1 MPPTWPSALCSHHLI
16 KVLTAPSRV
25 PPSTQLIVL
34 LNPLFNR
41 LPGSMSIA
49 KKKTRGR
56 EICLPGFGDSLPALG
71 TFFPGLD
78 PFVAADPASAQ
89 WFVRSASPSG
99 SSELRSTWASGDFY
113 QIFIFSSNFPT
124 CHICSKLSEKQT
136 FKEDGNNFS
145 FPAFFFFKMTKTF
158 EMDVLCYLAVNQLQ
172 RTFATSAPQWH
183 FESYLG
189 LDPIFQRLI

>member
-1 MPPTWPSALCSHHLI
+1 MPPTWPSALCPHHLI

-34 LNPLFNR
+34 LIPLFNR
-41 LPGSMSIA
+41 LPGSMTIV
-49 KKKTRGR
+49 KKNKGQ

-89 WFVRSASPSG
+89 WLVRSASPSG
-99 SSELRSTWASGDFY
+99 SSELRSTWASGDVQNKQVPPTLF
-113 QIFIFSSNFPT
+113 QIFIFSSNFPK
-124 CHICSKLSEKQT
+124 CHIWSKLSEKQT

-145 FPAFFFFKMTKTF
+145 FPAFFLFQNDKNIWNRCA
-158 EMDVLCYLAVNQLQ
+158 VLL
-172 RTFATSAPQWH
+172 
-183 FESYLG
+183 
-189 LDPIFQRLI
+189 